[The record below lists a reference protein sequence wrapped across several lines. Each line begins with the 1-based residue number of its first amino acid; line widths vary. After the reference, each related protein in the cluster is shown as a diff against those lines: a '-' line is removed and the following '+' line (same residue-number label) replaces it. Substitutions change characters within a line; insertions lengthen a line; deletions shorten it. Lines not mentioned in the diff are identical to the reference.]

1 MTQNDPLLLSPLQ
14 EKAIIELLTG
24 KSLTA
29 VASELK
35 IGRKTLNRWLNHPIF
50 KGELEQR
57 QRELNQA
64 TSHRIQ
70 SLATKSIDRLETL
83 LDSDDLNIVFK
94 TATFLL
100 SRIPIQTDD
109 LNVTPSWEKELKREA
124 EIRATRELDK
134 LYGGS
139 YGSYEI
145 YLRLDKTADHSQIRQ
160 KRIEL
165 EQMYFD
171 QLKRELLADL

>member
-1 MTQNDPLLLSPLQ
+1 MTRNDTEILTPLQ
-14 EKAIIELLTG
+14 EKAVNLLLTG

-29 VASELK
+29 VALELK
-35 IGRKTLNRWLNHPIF
+35 IGRTTLNRWLNHPVF
-50 KGELEQR
+50 KSELENR
-57 QRELNQA
+57 QREINQA
-64 TSHRIQ
+64 VNHRIQ
-70 SLATKSIDRLETL
+70 SLATKSVDRLETL
-83 LDSDDLNIVFK
+83 LNSDDPSIVFK

-100 SRIPIQTDD
+100 SRIPIQSND
-109 LNVTPSWEKELKREA
+109 LSVTPSWEKELKREA

-145 YLRLDKTADHSQIRQ
+145 YLRLDKTADQNQVRN

-165 EQMYFD
+165 EKMFFY
-171 QLKRELLADL
+171 QLKRELLTDL